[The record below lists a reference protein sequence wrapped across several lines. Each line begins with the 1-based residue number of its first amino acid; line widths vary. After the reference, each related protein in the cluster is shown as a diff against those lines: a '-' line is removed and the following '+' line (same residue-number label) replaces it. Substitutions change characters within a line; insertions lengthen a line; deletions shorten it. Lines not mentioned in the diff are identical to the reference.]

1 MKYVKEKGYLKKVAF
16 TNELDWIWFELWH
29 HEGRRMR
36 HGAAMMGPDFTHW
49 HGSYE
54 VSKNFYMKFL
64 PKIEA
69 LAEEHNDATLKKLI
83 QDEVFS
89 KPEHA
94 WYDGM
99 DKEEAARI
107 RAMYS
112 NYHERHLKE

>member
-1 MKYVKEKGYLKKVAF
+1 
-16 TNELDWIWFELWH
+16 
-29 HEGRRMR
+29 
-36 HGAAMMGPDFTHW
+36 MMGPDFTHW

-54 VSKNFYMKFL
+54 VFKHFYMKFL
-64 PKIEA
+64 PKLEA
-69 LAEEHNDATLKKLI
+69 LAEKHNDAGLKKLI

-112 NYHERHLKE
+112 TYHQRHLKE